1 MSKYAIVISIF
12 LLTHSFSQVSNANHA
27 PNHCKELLENKLQP
41 DNDNFLFSSFSSELE
56 KLEKLEELKQMSK
69 FLIGGKQLWKKDPTN
84 FFKTLLYFLEISS
97 MVDSGYREID
107 EVVAFYKNGI
117 DFISSLSAKTTAKFA
132 TEISIAAL
140 NFSQRSMTEVEQ
152 LKTLKS
158 TLNKSLTQ
166 RKRNSLTRKQIANLL
181 LVETFIM
188 DFISPSVS
196 ISPSVNISPS
206 NQTDSNQT
214 DSNQTDSNQV
224 DSNQADSNQADSN
237 QTDSNQ
243 ADSNQTNSNQADSN
257 QADSNQTD
265 SSAISEEFK
274 TKIESLEELDL
285 YKDELQAFPLES
297 DLTNYTLN
305 TYQMYQLMVL
315 MALIDAAEIGNF
327 DFILRAI
334 DLVISFNRPILEPDV
349 SISFNEVL
357 IVDLAAALEF
367 IKENESNLPSNSY
380 QKIQASLEMILPD
393 SATIDLFLRRLKE
406 HKTQQTDNYDLLKEK
421 IEAIGDDDVR
431 AEMYLKI
438 FMKTFLERLQVD
450 NNLTKQV
457 FTIEASLTNNDQ
469 EKILEEFSDLAYAA
483 NPKDMNIHVNYLIQ
497 KFSKRSN
504 EDDLD
509 ELIKIFLQVSNYL
522 LNLSFALDDPDV
534 FIVPEN
540 TLPYLI
546 SFKTLGELMMFLNR
560 FPPQKIAPFI
570 LSNLDDIVVSESVI
584 EQIKRELNEKSLVF
598 LPLIMGATMLHMK
611 LRENPSR
618 ILEIDSSY
626 VFELISANL
635 IDELYLFF
643 DDLGKIGL
651 LDNYPDYFQIQR
663 SN

>member
-12 LLTHSFSQVSNANHA
+12 LLAHSFSQVSNANHA

-41 DNDNFLFSSFSSELE
+41 KKLQPNNDNSLSSSFSGELE
-56 KLEKLEELKQMSK
+56 ELEELKQMNE
-69 FLIGGKQLWKKDPTN
+69 FLIGGKKLWKKDPTN

-107 EVVAFYKNGI
+107 ELVAFYKNGI

-140 NFSQRSMTEVEQ
+140 SFSQRSMTEVEQ

-166 RKRNSLTRKQIANLL
+166 RRRNSLTRKQITNLL

-188 DFISPSVS
+188 DF

-214 DSNQTDSNQV
+214 DSNQT
-224 DSNQADSNQADSN
+224 
-237 QTDSNQ
+237 
-243 ADSNQTNSNQADSN
+243 DSN

-297 DLTNYTLN
+297 DLTNHTLD
-305 TYQMYQLMVL
+305 TYQMYQIMVL

-334 DLVISFNRPILEPDV
+334 DLVISFDRPILEPDV
-349 SISFNEVL
+349 SISFNEAL

-393 SATIDLFLRRLKE
+393 SATIDLFLGRLKE

-421 IEAIGDDDVR
+421 IEAIGDNDVR

-438 FMKTFLERLQVD
+438 FMKTFLEKLQID
-450 NNLTKQV
+450 KDSTKQV

-483 NPKDMNIHVNYLIQ
+483 NPNDMNIHVNYLIQ
-497 KFSKRSN
+497 RLSKRSN
-504 EDDLD
+504 EADLD
-509 ELIKIFLQVSNYL
+509 ELIKIFVQVSDYL

-546 SFKTLGELMMFLNR
+546 SFEALGKLMMFLNR
-560 FPPQKIAPFI
+560 FPPQEIAPFI

-584 EQIKRELNEKSLVF
+584 KQIERDLNEKSLVF
-598 LPLIMGATMLHMK
+598 LPLIMGATMSHMK

-618 ILEIDSSY
+618 TLEIDSSY

-635 IDELYLFF
+635 IDELYLFL
-643 DDLGKIGL
+643 DELGKIGF